1 MKSGKV
7 WGHTELIEHTSS
19 FEFHR
24 IEFKANHCCSE
35 HYHKTKWNG
44 FFVESGRMLI
54 RTWPDNEEPNAS
66 RPVIC
71 DQTILKAGEYYKVE
85 PGKWHQFVGVTDGV
99 AFELYWSEFDGD
111 DIVRRTQ
118 GRALEKHPTDGH
130 IGNPLI
136 DLNHDGA

>member
-54 RTWPDNEEPNAS
+54 RTWPDHEEPNDS

-85 PGKWHQFVGVTDGV
+85 PGKSQDVRNIEFVPTFIFLRDSTEIGR
-99 AFELYWSEFDGD
+99 
-111 DIVRRTQ
+111 IVESPEVS
-118 GRALEKHPTDGH
+118 LEQDMFRILQTE
-130 IGNPLI
+130 
-136 DLNHDGA
+136 DL